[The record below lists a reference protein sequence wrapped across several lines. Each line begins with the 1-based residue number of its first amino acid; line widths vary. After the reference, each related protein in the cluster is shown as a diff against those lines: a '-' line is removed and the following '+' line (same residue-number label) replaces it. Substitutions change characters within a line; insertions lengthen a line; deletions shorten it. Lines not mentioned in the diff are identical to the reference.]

1 MCSGG
6 AFHWTRNFPLV
17 ELTDVGTH
25 LVPSKRG
32 FHPMKLHRCAIA
44 CALAFA
50 SGNALS
56 QTSSA
61 TTAVVADTL
70 IQLYGH
76 LDLSL
81 DSATKGIKPGQTNA
95 PFGTATP
102 TGHLSWQPD
111 ISSNLS
117 YVGIRGG
124 RDISSGLRAAFQF
137 GTPIHLSATPRGS
150 VSSPSPDHSVKGAL
164 ASPHNYRGNAPA
176 LGPAPTVSCTDG
188 SFGSAY
194 SIAAAYEAGPAYL
207 IAAYEKHKGVNRTGD
222 ELPPFPAAGAVG
234 VVDEQAMKA
243 GVQYKLPTGTTL
255 NAIYERMTRHAPD
268 PTANERQRNGF
279 WLAATQALT
288 PQDDVNL
295 GWAHAGQT
303 PGDPGAGPV
312 DNKANM
318 YTAGYKHHFDRRTN
332 WYAVYARQQ
341 NHTGAHYDL
350 GASGH
355 GITTDCHDADGHC
368 FPGTTLQ
375 ALSVG
380 MQYNF

>member
-81 DSATKGIKPGQTNA
+81 DWATKGIKPGQTNA

-124 RDISSGLRAAFQF
+124 RDISSGLRAVFQF
-137 GTPIHLSATPRGS
+137 ETQIDLSATPGGS
-150 VSSPSPDHSVKGAL
+150 VSSSSSDSSVKGAL
-164 ASPHNYRGNAPA
+164 ASRNSYLGIAGGFGALKLGKTDAP
-176 LGPAPTVSCTDG
+176 
-188 SFGSAY
+188 
-194 SIAAAYEAGPAYL
+194 
-207 IAAYEKHKGVNRTGD
+207 
-222 ELPPFPAAGAVG
+222 
-234 VVDEQAMKA
+234 
-243 GVQYKLPTGTTL
+243 YKLSTARMDPFSATVGDYNSIMGNTGGDKPAEVDTPL
-255 NAIYERMTRHAPD
+255 SHAMWYESPKFRGAPFSPLLAPGQKPARDNRH
-268 PTANERQRNGF
+268 
-279 WLAATQALT
+279 
-288 PQDDVNL
+288 
-295 GWAHAGQT
+295 
-303 PGDPGAGPV
+303 
-312 DNKANM
+312 KANGE
-318 YTAGYKHHFDRRTN
+318 TGFHRR
-332 WYAVYARQQ
+332 
-341 NHTGAHYDL
+341 G
-350 GASGH
+350 G
-355 GITTDCHDADGHC
+355 
-368 FPGTTLQ
+368 
-375 ALSVG
+375 
-380 MQYNF
+380 